1 MSGSFA
7 CFTDADAEVGPQPEP
22 HSVQPA
28 LSPGLPDRVM
38 LLPSQPW
45 QDVGKP
51 WSHPQSLVG
60 REGSSS

>member
-1 MSGSFA
+1 MSGSCA
-7 CFTDADAEVGPQPEP
+7 CFTDADAEVGPQPELQCA
-22 HSVQPA
+22 V
-28 LSPGLPDRVM
+28 LSPGLPDRVV

-51 WSHPQSLVG
+51 WFHPQSLVG